1 MVAGNA
7 PQRRVRIRPFALI
20 SPVEFWENFPK
31 IGGAS
36 KNHLIEGSSM
46 RVLDD
51 RYSRDWGRLNL
62 ALRFLMHEA
71 RTRTICV
78 WTGLTQDRI
87 RSLYREY
94 MNGAGKR
101 IPRHRGKSPQTVAFF
116 TRSLRIQ
123 QETAVLA
130 SLLCLNGVVPTPI
143 AGDPGRLSPGLARG
157 ALLCEAFEAFRSY
170 VPSAQI
176 SFEHTVFLT
185 TVLVRGDQLRLDTCK
200 TCGSLVVVERFPIR
214 DPQCLHCA
222 SAPRARR

>member
-1 MVAGNA
+1 MPCGIGDSSLFRRCPAALATVAFSA
-7 PQRRVRIRPFALI
+7 DALRHWRRVD
-20 SPVEFWENFPK
+20 
-31 IGGAS
+31 
-36 KNHLIEGSSM
+36 NHLIEGSSM

-87 RSLYREY
+87 RSLYRDY
-94 MNGAGKR
+94 MNSAGTH
-101 IPRHRGKSPQTVAFF
+101 IPRHRGKSPQTVAYF
-116 TRSLRIQ
+116 TRSLRVQ

-130 SLLCLNGVVPTPI
+130 SLLCLNGVVAAPSAAE
-143 AGDPGRLSPGLARG
+143 AGRMSPGLARG
-157 ALLCEAFEAFRSY
+157 ALLCDAFEAYRTY

-176 SFEHTVFLT
+176 SFEHTIFLT

-214 DPQCLHCA
+214 DPQCLHCVG
-222 SAPRARR
+222 APRGRR